1 MELWQRQGF
10 ASFGDW
16 RRASERARKAAKK
29 KAGAG
34 RVAAVAPLPSLRVA
48 WQPFQPLKPLSP
60 SRVTPP
66 FKPSYNRVKIVHE
79 HVAVTPSGSRAHAIE
94 HTSPGG
100 TTRCDEYVSL
110 GTHDEAIA
118 RNKWR
123 QHVMAVRREERIRR
137 QECATRE
144 IREAREERERLGITD
159 FRRSKLCWRTCSTC
173 ATSFEGRRLFCCD
186 ACVIPC
192 DDTAQ
197 VEVFQV

>member
-1 MELWQRQGF
+1 MELWQWQGF

-48 WQPFQPLKPLSP
+48 WQPFQPLEPLSP

-79 HVAVTPSGSRAHAIE
+79 HVAVTPSGSRAHTIH

-100 TTRCDEYVSL
+100 TTRCDDYVSL
-110 GTHDEAIA
+110 GPHDEAIKA
-118 RNKWR
+118 RNEWR
-123 QHVMAVRREERIRR
+123 QHVSAVRREERI
-137 QECATRE
+137 
-144 IREAREERERLGITD
+144 AREEHAAQEKCAAREQHARDWGEVPRITPCLQQRTCRVCRTRYKG
-159 FRRSKLCWRTCSTC
+159 RRSFCS
-173 ATSFEGRRLFCCD
+173 D
-186 ACVIPC
+186 ACAV
-192 DDTAQ
+192 
-197 VEVFQV
+197 V